1 VKARRAGISRPQKN
15 GELNRGGRPE
25 FKVTPEARRT
35 VEAMASFGIPEKSI
49 ASVVGC
55 DEKTLRKYFPEEIAV
70 SHIKANAKVAETLF
84 NQAIKGNTTAIIFW
98 LKCRAGWKEKHEVQ
112 HSGEVALGTTL
123 GVERFQSEL
132 ARIVTRAAT
141 DLDAEKAHSR

>member
-1 VKARRAGISRPQKN
+1 MTRGRNISRAQKSA
-15 GELNRGGRPE
+15 EPNRGVGRPE
-25 FKVTPEARRT
+25 FKVTPEGRRT
-35 VEAMASFGIPEKSI
+35 VEAMASYGVPEKSI
-49 ASVVGC
+49 AAVLGC
-55 DEKTLRKYFPEEIAV
+55 HEQTLRKHFPEELAV

-84 NQAIKGNTTAIIFW
+84 KQATGGNITAAIFW
-98 LKCRAGWKEKHEVQ
+98 LKCRAGWKEKHEVE

-141 DLDAEKAHSR
+141 ELDAEKAHG